1 MNNLS
6 EDIDI
11 VSSVVYTLFAFFIFL
26 VTIVIFMYFSRK
38 KVIEKEIDKQKEIL
52 NAVINT
58 QEQERTRISRDLH
71 DEVSSKLTAIS
82 MHIYLLGQD
91 DWEPKER
98 TEMAENV
105 FNACEKLIEST
116 RQISHDLMP
125 PTLDNMGLHFAIQEL
140 CKEFSI
146 PDSIRITYRNDLE
159 QDFFSG
165 LEKEKQ
171 VHLFRI
177 MQELINNSIKHGK
190 ISEIEL
196 TCTEINGVKRII
208 YTDNGKG
215 INVGELSKAKGI
227 GLKNIFSRSSII
239 DANAYI
245 DTKYENGFYF
255 TLTL

>member
-11 VSSVVYTLFAFFIFL
+11 VSSVAYTLLAFFVFL
-26 VTIVIFMYFSRK
+26 VTIVTFMYFSRK
-38 KVIEKEIDKQKEIL
+38 KVLEKEIEKQKEIL

-91 DWEPKER
+91 DWNPKER
-98 TEMAENV
+98 SELAENV
-105 FNACEKLIEST
+105 YNACGKLIEST

-125 PTLDNMGLHFAIQEL
+125 PTLDNMGLHFAVREL

-146 PDSIRITYRNDLE
+146 PDTIYINYINE
-159 QDFFSG
+159 EGQHFFAG
-165 LEKEKQ
+165 LDKEKQ

-177 MQELINNSIKHGK
+177 IQELINNSIKHGD
-190 ISEIEL
+190 ISTIEL
-196 TCTEINGVKRII
+196 ACLVVNGTKKIV

-215 INVGELSKAKGI
+215 IKASQLNKVKGI

-245 DTKYENGFYF
+245 DTNYENGFHF